1 LGCIIVFLFEF
12 FDDRMH
18 AEKEIKALLAL
29 NVLAEVP
36 EVQSEADKDREKR
49 RVVFGW
55 ALTAIVGICIAIGS
69 TYSFLRG

>member
-1 LGCIIVFLFEF
+1 LGSLLVFLFEF

-18 AEKEIKALLAL
+18 AEKEIKALLGI

-36 EVQSEADKDREKR
+36 EVRSEEDKSREKR
-49 RVVFGW
+49 RIVLGW
-55 ALTAIVGICIAIGS
+55 ALTAIVGICIALGS